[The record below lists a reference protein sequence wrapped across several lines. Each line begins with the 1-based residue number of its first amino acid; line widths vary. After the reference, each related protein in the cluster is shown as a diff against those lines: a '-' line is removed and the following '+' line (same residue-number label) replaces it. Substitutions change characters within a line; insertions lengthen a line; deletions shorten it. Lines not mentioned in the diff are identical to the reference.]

1 MKKDISIC
9 IVSYNVKDDLRE
21 CLSSIRNNLKGI
33 GAEVIVVDNASRDGS
48 AAMAKELFPEF
59 LIIESREN
67 LGFAKANNVA
77 FRNSHADAILF
88 LNPDT
93 VITGRGFKG
102 ALDDFMSR
110 KELGA
115 MGPKLLN
122 ADGSLQQGL
131 RRFPGVFDTIVR
143 FTFLR
148 KLPFL
153 DKLTQ
158 GYRMRGFDFDSMSE
172 IDQISG
178 AAFFIK
184 RDVFMRV
191 GLFDENFFVFY
202 EEVDLCRRI
211 WESGLKIVYDP
222 SMEIIHKGGQSRK
235 ENNNLVRSINIKSVL
250 YYFRKHEKGWKKAFF
265 LATFKTLFAAD
276 ILVEL
281 LFDAFLYYCPFC
293 RQKKK
298 QKRLEK
304 MRFRVYFLKNNL
316 IDFLFRW

>member
-9 IVSYNVKDDLRE
+9 IVSYNVRDDLKE
-21 CLSSIRNNLKGI
+21 CLSSITNNLKGI
-33 GAEVIVVDNASRDGS
+33 DAEVIVVDNASRDGS
-48 AAMAKELFPEF
+48 AAMARELFPKF
-59 LIIESREN
+59 LVIESQEN

-77 FRNSHADAILF
+77 FRNSHADVILF

-93 VITGRGFKG
+93 VITGKGFKETF
-102 ALDDFMSR
+102 DYFISR
-110 KELGA
+110 KDLGA

-153 DKLTQ
+153 NKLTHD
-158 GYRMRGFDFDSMSE
+158 YRMRGFDFESVSE

-178 AAFFIK
+178 AAFFVK
-184 RDVFMRV
+184 KDVFARV

-211 WESGLKIVYDP
+211 WESGFKIVYNP

-235 ENNNLVRSINIKSVL
+235 DNNNLVRSINIRSVL
-250 YYFRKHEKGWKKAFF
+250 YYFRKHEKGWRKVLF
-265 LATFKTLFAAD
+265 LAAFKTLFTAD
-276 ILVEL
+276 ILLEL
-281 LFDAFLYYCPFC
+281 LLDAILYYCPFC

-304 MRFRVYFLKNNL
+304 MRFRIYFLKNDL
-316 IDFLFRW
+316 IDFLFKW